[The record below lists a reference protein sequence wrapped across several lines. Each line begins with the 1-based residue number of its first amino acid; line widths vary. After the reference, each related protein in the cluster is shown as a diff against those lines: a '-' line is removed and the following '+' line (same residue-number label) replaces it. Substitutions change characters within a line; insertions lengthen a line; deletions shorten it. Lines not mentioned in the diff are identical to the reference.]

1 MDISSMLI
9 NLARDAASAMWL
21 ALWALGELVG
31 TLYCGSALLRIA
43 RAARLPGQP
52 PVTLGEI
59 LPVMLVGGLMYNL
72 SIFINTAWNSMGSG
86 TITYGA
92 VSYATGATFGKFAD
106 AINAVLT
113 LASIAGG
120 CFFFKGMVL
129 LKRAAAEGN
138 NSQGGEDV
146 VWRSIVHMSGGAMLA
161 QIAEMIERFRQTMH
175 LVW

>member
-9 NLARDAASAMWL
+9 NLARDAASTMWL

-31 TLYCGSALLRIA
+31 TLYCGSALLRIS
-43 RAARLPGQP
+43 RANRLPGQP

-72 SIFINTAWNSMGSG
+72 SIFINTTWNSMGTG
-86 TITYGA
+86 TVAYGA
-92 VSYATGATFGKFAD
+92 VAYATGTTFGRFAG

-120 CFFFKGMVL
+120 YFFFKGMVL
-129 LKRAAAEGN
+129 LKRAVAEGN
-138 NSQGGEDV
+138 NSQGGEDI
-146 VWRSIVHMSGGAMLA
+146 VWRAMVHMLGGSMLV
-161 QIAEMIERFRQTMH
+161 QIAEMIERFRQSMH